1 MSHENFNTL
10 DNHEKIFEM
19 IDKDFLQLYFFQ
31 GDVFEINNQIKNFFD
46 LENDL
51 EILRSIHFILS
62 PQVLSLL
69 KYLPFL
75 LRNLSH
81 STYRKNEVMRGRI
94 RGNINWNDTIKTR
107 LSSGYNDKTLFVCSP
122 PNKYY
127 NLEENQLLKFLLN
140 KIIHLKEYN
149 LPFANPSKYEFNF
162 EKIDESDDW
171 YTKVRDRYEV
181 CKKTLKKVYF
191 DDIDNI
197 EKVSPKHL
205 KKIVNHK
212 NFLYSKIVY
221 DVYKLYYDLF
231 IDYDEMVLRDFIK
244 QTIIKSRDSNKLYE
258 LYVFSE
264 LDKAIPGNSE
274 YFLLY
279 DNKKG
284 NLIKKRL
291 NGEVWATIYYQMT
304 PTDLD
309 KISKYKKLCQ
319 GYSIGCKV
327 RAPDVIVKFE
337 QENTYRLFEVKN
349 TDNKNYIRDS
359 IYKVMGYLNDF
370 EGDENEK
377 YLTEKYPIIL
387 VTFDGITQEDIDY
400 ENEKIVIC
408 NNDEFKKYLEE
419 GIFLKNCE

>member
-10 DNHEKIFEM
+10 DNQEIIFDM
-19 IDKDFLQLYFFQ
+19 IDKEFLQLYFFQ
-31 GDVFEINNQIKNFFD
+31 GDAVEVDNKIKNFFD

-51 EILRSIHFILS
+51 ETLRTIHFILS
-62 PQVLSLL
+62 PQVLSFL
-69 KYLPFL
+69 KCLPSL

-81 STYRKNEVMRGRI
+81 STYRKNEEMRGRI
-94 RGNINWNDTIKTR
+94 RGNINWNDTIKNR

-140 KIIHLKEYN
+140 KIIHLKEFN
-149 LPFANPSKYEFNF
+149 LPFAEPSKYEFDF

-171 YTKVRDRYEV
+171 YTKVRERYEV

-197 EKVSPKHL
+197 EKVSHKHL
-205 KKIVNHK
+205 KKTANHK
-212 NFLYSKIVY
+212 NFLYSKIVF

-231 IDYDEMVLRDFIK
+231 ISYDENVLREFIQ

-264 LDKAIPGNSE
+264 LNNALPGKSE
-274 YFLLY
+274 YMLFY
-279 DNKKG
+279 DNNKG
-284 NLIKKRL
+284 NMIKKIWDD
-291 NGEVWATIYYQMT
+291 EVWATIYYQTT
-304 PTDLD
+304 PEDLD
-309 KISKYKKLCQ
+309 KISKYKKLCE

-327 RAPDVIVKFE
+327 RSPDVILKFE
-337 QENTYRLFEVKN
+337 QDNTYRLFEVKN
-349 TDNKNYIRDS
+349 TDNKNYVRDS

-370 EGDENEK
+370 EGDGTES
-377 YLTEKYPIIL
+377 YLTDIYPIIL
-387 VTFDGITQEDIDY
+387 VTFGGISQKNIDY

-408 NNDEFKKYLEE
+408 NREEFIKDLYQ
-419 GIFLKNCE
+419 GIFFR